1 MLRLLVVLIPSLL
14 LALGGSPEGGQQA
27 NPIASLLPFVLMG
40 LVVYFIVRRS
50 RRKGKRYKPTPD
62 DIYRQR
68 PPTERQMAFID
79 LLMQERE
86 VETWILEKEPETIQE
101 ASEFIET
108 LKKQPMRRDISGGG

>member
-1 MLRLLVVLIPSLL
+1 MEQQPSI
-14 LALGGSPEGGQQA
+14 
-27 NPIASLLPFVLMG
+27 IASLLPFVLMG
-40 LVVYFIVRRS
+40 LVIYLIIRRS
-50 RRKGKRYKPTPD
+50 RKRKRYKPTPD

-101 ASEFIET
+101 ASALIET